1 MGIYKTKLITQKTVN
16 AVILSGILQFLMF
29 PVVLFGYRLPDFG
42 FLSWIYLVPI
52 VLCIHEYNLKSK
64 IFLSWFSAMIG
75 FYGMFYWLAGAMQEF
90 GGLNFFQ
97 ALGVMI
103 LVFTI
108 LSLVQALFLGLACWI
123 NIIVRLPLFILLP
136 IFMLTRD
143 LIIQQWPIGG
153 FPWGTPAYSQ
163 GEWIRFFQW
172 VDVTGTHGLS
182 LFIYLINGLIADGLL
197 LLIHR
202 KQIDKMV
209 SRFLVVFVLVLL
221 SLYGSFLS
229 GQKFEREKTSP
240 GDLSVALIQAN
251 ISQDIK
257 WDPYKAQDILH
268 KYVYLTNTAV
278 KNGAELVVWP
288 ETAFPYAISEK
299 TMGADKFLDQDEM
312 STDLFLGA
320 VVAAHLGPDRIM
332 YNAAV
337 HVDKTASFVRRYDK
351 MHLVPFGEY
360 VPFQQYLKF
369 AKKLTR
375 GVGNFVP
382 GDTYTLFDV
391 KNIRFGSLICYEDI
405 FPDFAREFSRL
416 GADVLVNYTNDAWYG
431 DTSAQHQHLVYSQFR
446 ALENRR
452 YLLRAT
458 NTGMTAIIT
467 PRGEL
472 YDKLAPFTEAFLLQ
486 NLKLEKASSLY
497 TRFGERWVYVVAL
510 LCAVIFI
517 YTVIKYKLGP
527 VKKEF

>member
-1 MGIYKTKLITQKTVN
+1 MRTYKTKLVTQQTIN
-16 AVILSGILQFLMF
+16 AVTMSGLLQFLMF
-29 PVVLFGYRLPDFG
+29 PLVLFGYHFPDFG
-42 FLSWIYLVPI
+42 FLTWIYLVPI
-52 VLCIHEYNLKSK
+52 LLCIHQYNLKSK
-64 IFLSWFSAMIG
+64 LLLAWLSAMLG

-97 ALGVMI
+97 SLGVMI
-103 LVFTI
+103 VMFAI
-108 LSLVQALFLGLACWI
+108 MSLYQALFLGLACWI
-123 NIIVRLPLFILLP
+123 NLIVRLPLFILLP
-136 IFMLTRD
+136 IFLLTRD

-163 GEWIRFFQW
+163 GEWLRFFQW

-197 LLIHR
+197 LFIHR

-209 SRFLVVFVLVLL
+209 SRGLVVLVLVFL

-229 GQKFEREKTSP
+229 GQKYEREKTVP
-240 GDLSVALIQAN
+240 GDLSVALIQGN

-257 WDPYKAQDILH
+257 WDPYKAQNILH
-268 KYVYLTNTAV
+268 KYIYLTNTAV
-278 KNGAELVVWP
+278 KNGAQLVIWP
-288 ETAFPYAISEK
+288 ETAFPYAISSA
-299 TMGADKFLDQDEM
+299 TMSEDKFLDQDQM
-312 STDLFLGA
+312 SMDLFLGA
-320 VVAAHLGPDRIM
+320 VVADTLDGQRVI
-332 YNAAV
+332 YNSAV
-337 HVDKTASFVRRYDK
+337 HVDQAAGFVERHAK

-360 VPFQQYLKF
+360 VPFQKYLKF
-369 AKKLTR
+369 AKKLTQ

-382 GDTYTLFDV
+382 GDSYSLFTM
-391 KNIRFGSLICYEDI
+391 KGFKFGSLICYEDI

-416 GADVLVNYTNDAWYG
+416 GADILVNYTNDGWYG

-452 YLLRAT
+452 YLFRAT

-472 YDKLAPFTEAFLLQ
+472 YDKLTPFKETFLLQ
-486 NLKLEKASSLY
+486 NLKLEKAESLY
-497 TRFGERWVYVVAL
+497 TRFGERWVYGVAL
-510 LCAVIFI
+510 LCTLIFA